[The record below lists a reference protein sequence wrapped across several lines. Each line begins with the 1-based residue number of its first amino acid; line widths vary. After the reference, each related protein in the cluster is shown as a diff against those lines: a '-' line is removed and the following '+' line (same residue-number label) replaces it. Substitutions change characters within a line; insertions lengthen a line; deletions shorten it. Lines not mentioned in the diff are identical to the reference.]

1 MSAAGFALAAIGLVL
16 CLPVACS
23 PDSQTPPPT
32 LPGPP
37 ATPRDGESRQ
47 AILEVL
53 RDPEAFARAR
63 RLSTLLPTLGPEA
76 VPEVRRALE
85 NPAVDRGAV
94 EIALLVRFWAT
105 HDPASAASWAL
116 ARSPLGFRAAALVPA
131 IEAWA
136 TADPR
141 AAHAWTRSIPAG
153 AAANSELAQVALV
166 RGWFDSGH
174 PGLENYTRDLGPS
187 FERQR
192 ALAALARKTIQRDG
206 PSTVMRWAEALPDE
220 PKRFKLA
227 AFR

>member
-1 MSAAGFALAAIGLVL
+1 MSAAGFARAAIGLVL

-32 LPGPP
+32 RPAPP

-105 HDPASAASWAL
+105 HDPASASGWAL
-116 ARSPLGFRAAALVPA
+116 ARAPLGYRAAALVPA
-131 IEAWA
+131 VETWA
-136 TADPR
+136 RADPK
-141 AAHAWTRSIPAG
+141 AALAWIGATPPAAG
-153 AAANSELAQVALV
+153 ANPEATQVALV
-166 RGWFDSGH
+166 RGWFDSGR
-174 PGLENYTRDLGPS
+174 PGLEDYIRNLGPS

-192 ALAALARKTIQRDG
+192 ALAVLT
-206 PSTVMRWAEALPDE
+206 S
-220 PKRFKLA
+220 
-227 AFR
+227 